1 MRFRV
6 EEYPDKSPENPGGS
20 RHAGADQSDGLA
32 GATPT
37 GVVSTSGSDFH
48 VGSRSYYRYEGK
60 GVVVVRFQKARALQ
74 LLRAGSGI
82 PDAEF
87 RDDQIDAI
95 THVVEG
101 RGRLLVVQRTGWGKS
116 FVYFIA
122 TKLLREAG
130 LGPVLLVSPLLA
142 LMRNQIEAARRM
154 GLSAE
159 ALHSEIPEAT
169 QRQIEADFIAN
180 KVDILLVTPERFAND
195 QFRSDVLAP
204 VAGTIALLVVD
215 EAHCISDWGHDFRPQ
230 YRLLGRIIT
239 TLPRNLRVLATTATA
254 NDRVMRD
261 LEDVLGPNLHVIRGE
276 LSRASLSLQSIA
288 LPSQAARLA
297 WLAEHLETIEG
308 SGIVYTLTVRDAH
321 LVADWLES
329 RDITARAYTSKSG
342 DAREALERELLNNE
356 VKVLVAT
363 TALGMGFDKPD
374 LAFVIHF
381 QTPGSVVAYYQQVG
395 RAGRAI
401 DSAYGVLLSGSEDAD
416 ITGWFIKSAFP
427 TRDEVAA
434 VLGQLEAHP
443 DGLSTQGLTTR
454 VNVRQSRIDKV
465 IELLMLESPA
475 PITKVGSKWQLTATT
490 LSDEFWSRADRLT
503 EQRRNERD
511 QMQEYVAL
519 SFGEHMTFLIDA
531 LDGDAG
537 AVLPPALP
545 PLPAEVDAGLLLEA
559 TEFLRR
565 THVAIEPRKKWP
577 EGGLPLYGVRSNTK
591 IPAERRAQ
599 TGRALCIWGDAGWGS
614 IVKSNKY
621 RDDRFGDELV
631 EACAMMFEE
640 WSPDPTP
647 MWVTAMPSLGHPELV
662 PDFAKRLAN
671 VLDLPFRPVLTKV
684 AARPAQKTMNNSA
697 QQARNVDGSL
707 AVSETALLSGPVL
720 LVDDMVDSQWTM
732 TIAAWLLQ
740 SAGSGPVYPLA
751 LAWAGGDE

>member
-1 MRFRV
+1 MMRFQ
-6 EEYPDKSPENPGGS
+6 N
-20 RHAGADQSDGLA
+20 
-32 GATPT
+32 T
-37 GVVSTSGSDFH
+37 
-48 VGSRSYYRYEGK
+48 
-60 GVVVVRFQKARALQ
+60 RALQ

-87 RDDQIDAI
+87 RDDQVDAI
-95 THVVEG
+95 RHVVEG

-142 LMRNQIEAARRM
+142 LMRNQIHAARKM
-154 GLSAE
+154 ELSAE
-159 ALHSEIPEAT
+159 ALHTEVAEAA

-204 VAGTIALLVVD
+204 VAGTISLLVVD

-254 NDRVMRD
+254 NDRVMDD
-261 LEDVLGPNLHVIRGE
+261 LEDVLGPNLQVIRGE
-276 LSRASLSLQSIA
+276 LSRDSLSLQSIV

-297 WLAEHLETIEG
+297 WLAEHLMTIEG
-308 SGIVYTLTVRDAH
+308 SGIVYTLTIRDAH

-329 RDITARAYTSKSG
+329 RGVMARAYTSRSG
-342 DAREALERELLNNE
+342 DEREALEQALLKND

-401 DSAYGVLLSGSEDAD
+401 DSAYGVLLSGSEDTD

-427 TRDEVAA
+427 THDEVAA
-434 VLGQLEAHP
+434 ILAQLEAHP

-454 VNVRQSRIDKV
+454 VNVRKGRIDKA
-465 IELLMLESPA
+465 IELLLLESPS
-475 PITKVGSKWQLTATT
+475 PITKIGSKWQLTATT
-490 LSDEFWSRADRLT
+490 LSDEFWSRAHRLT
-503 EQRRNERD
+503 EQRHNEQD

-519 SFGEHMTFLIDA
+519 PFGEHMTFLIDA
-531 LDGDAG
+531 LDGNVVD
-537 AVLPPALP
+537 VLPPALP
-545 PLPAEVDAGLLLEA
+545 PLSAEVDANLVLDA
-559 TEFLRR
+559 TAFLRR

-577 EGGLPLYGVRSNTK
+577 EGGLPHYGVRGNTNIAADRQVQPGK
-591 IPAERRAQ
+591 
-599 TGRALCIWGDAGWGS
+599 ALCLWGDAGWGS
-614 IVKSNKY
+614 IVKSSKY
-621 RDDRFGDELV
+621 RDGHFGDELA
-631 EACAMMFEE
+631 EACAVMVEE
-640 WSPDPTP
+640 WSPDPPPT
-647 MWVTAMPSLGHPELV
+647 WVTAMPSHNHPELV
-662 PDFAKRLAN
+662 PDFAQRLAE
-671 VLDLPFRPVLTKV
+671 VLDLPFRPALTKI
-684 AARPAQKTMNNSA
+684 AARPPQKTMNNSA

-707 AVSETALLSGPVL
+707 AVNAGAVLSGPVL
-720 LVDDMVDSQWTM
+720 LVDDMVDSRWTM
-732 TIAAWLLQ
+732 TIGAWLLRG
-740 SAGSGPVYPLA
+740 AGSGPVYPLA
-751 LAWAGGDE
+751 LALAGGDE

>member
-1 MRFRV
+1 MALQV
-6 EEYPDKSPENPGGS
+6 PS
-20 RHAGADQSDGLA
+20 
-32 GATPT
+32 
-37 GVVSTSGSDFH
+37 GVLSTSGSDLH
-48 VGSRSYYRYEGK
+48 VGSPFYYRYDRRDIL
-60 GVVVVRFQKARALQ
+60 VVEFHETRARQ

-87 RDDQIDAI
+87 RDDQVDAI
-95 THVVEG
+95 RHVVEG

-159 ALHSEIPEAT
+159 ALHTEIAEAA
-169 QRQIEADFIAN
+169 QRQIETDFIAN

-195 QFRSDVLAP
+195 QFRSEVLAQ
-204 VAGTIALLVVD
+204 VAGNISLLVVD

-254 NDRVMRD
+254 NDRVMHD

-276 LSRASLSLQSIA
+276 LSRDSLSLQSIV

-297 WLAEHLETIEG
+297 WLAEHLTTIEG

-329 RDITARAYTSKSG
+329 RGVMAKAYTSKSG
-342 DAREALERELLNNE
+342 DEREPLEQALLNND
-356 VKVLVAT
+356 VKALVAT

-395 RAGRAI
+395 RAGRAM
-401 DSAYGVLLSGSEDAD
+401 DSAYGVLLSGSEDTD

-434 VLGQLEAHP
+434 ILGQLEANP
-443 DGLSTQGLTTR
+443 DGLSTQGLTAL
-454 VNVRQSRIDKV
+454 VNVRKGRIDKA
-465 IELLMLESPA
+465 IELLMLESPS

-503 EQRRNERD
+503 EQRHNEQD

-519 SFGEHMTFLIDA
+519 PFGEHMPFLIGA
-531 LDGDAG
+531 LDGNAAG
-537 AVLPPALP
+537 VRPPALP
-545 PLPAEVDAGLLLEA
+545 PLSAEVGTNLLQEA
-559 TEFLRR
+559 TAFLRR

-577 EGGLPLYGVRSNTK
+577 EGGLPVYGVRGNTN
-591 IPAERRAQ
+591 IPGALQAQ
-599 TGRALCIWGDAGWGS
+599 PGRALCMWGDAGWGS
-614 IVKSNKY
+614 IVKNSKY
-621 RDDRFGDELV
+621 RDGRFGDELV
-631 EACAMMFEE
+631 EACAVMVEE

-647 MWVTAMPSLGHPELV
+647 MWVTAMPSLSHPELV
-662 PDFAKRLAN
+662 PDFAKRLAE
-671 VLDLPFRPVLTKV
+671 VLDLPFLPVLTKV
-684 AARPAQKTMNNSA
+684 DARPAQKEMNNSA

-707 AVSETALLSGPVL
+707 GIIDGALLSGPVL
-720 LVDDMVDSQWTM
+720 LVDDMVDSRWTM
-732 TIAAWLLQ
+732 TIAAWLLL

-751 LAWAGGDE
+751 LALTGGDE